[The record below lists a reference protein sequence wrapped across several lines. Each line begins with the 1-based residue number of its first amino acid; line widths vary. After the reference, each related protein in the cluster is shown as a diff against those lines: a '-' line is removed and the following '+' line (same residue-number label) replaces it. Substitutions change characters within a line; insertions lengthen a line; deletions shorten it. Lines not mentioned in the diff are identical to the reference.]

1 MITLNAL
8 AAIVA
13 YTAIVAVIVIIARS
27 GLDNDCTQ
35 DCDQGRD
42 CKCDDEWNFK

>member
-1 MITLNAL
+1 MMTLNVL
-8 AAIVA
+8 AAVIA
-13 YTAIVAVIVIIARS
+13 YAAIIAVVVIIARD

-42 CKCDDEWNFK
+42 CDCDDEWTFK